1 MWLVLKLTG
10 AEATANHLL
19 DEGPNFDTLHLVTHG
34 FFTDP
39 SVKSISQA
47 ESIPSQT
54 DGPEVNANQFIDTW
68 DAGLLSGLVMAGVNQ
83 KKASEG
89 RNEGILLASEIETA
103 SLSDVDLVVLSACES
118 GLGAVAGGEG
128 LSGLQRSFQL
138 AGARTV
144 IASLW
149 KVDDLATRELM
160 HRFYFNYWIRHSRSL
175 THFVTHNSTC
185 SGILRQLAEAR
196 EVLEAIKNAS
206 NRLVYLPQED
216 LIHAT
221 GLPFSYPETGDKL
234 ETPLRRHV
242 SAQRKI
248 ANHRFRL

>member
-1 MWLVLKLTG
+1 MRPVLKLTG

-160 HRFYFNYWIRHSRSL
+160 HRFYFNYWIRRQSKLDALRNAQLDLLRNPQAISGGTRGLGGNQKRVEPASL
-175 THFVTHNSTC
+175 PTARRLDPRYWAAFQL
-185 SGILRQLAEAR
+185 SGDWR
-196 EVLEAIKNAS
+196 
-206 NRLVYLPQED
+206 
-216 LIHAT
+216 
-221 GLPFSYPETGDKL
+221 
-234 ETPLRRHV
+234 
-242 SAQRKI
+242 
-248 ANHRFRL
+248 